1 MPVLWKSASVWLL
14 LLGMVTLSASTRAD
28 GGLLDMFDE
37 GGSSPAAKDRA
48 FEGKVY
54 DLLEQQAGVV
64 ARYVQVTRFGNII
77 VITGEVKES
86 AHATVIDGLVLDAAG
101 IKRETQAGSTV
112 VPEKNRE
119 CGGRAVAG
127 NAKRRMIVT
136 GKKDCSSLRSD
147 ESRQAK
153 GRVYNHLA
161 VAASDMA
168 MKVAAA
174 NLLLA
179 KAASEL
185 VDAGYTQVLDR
196 SVMRMTAQNGVLYI
210 LGNLGEMQRKRI
222 KAVLKS
228 YPGVR
233 DVTFYTE

>member
-1 MPVLWKSASVWLL
+1 MFWRSASVWILL
-14 LLGMVTLSASTRAD
+14 FGMVTLSGLVRAD
-28 GGLLDMFDE
+28 SGFLDMFDE
-37 GGSSPAAKDRA
+37 GGASSAAKDRA

-54 DLLEQQAGVV
+54 DLLERQAGAV
-64 ARYVQVTRFGNII
+64 AKYVQVTRFGNII

-86 AHATVIDGLVLDAAG
+86 AHATVIDGLVLEAAG
-101 IKRETQAGSTV
+101 IKRETQTGSTV
-112 VPEKNRE
+112 VPEKKRE
-119 CGGRAVAG
+119 CGGRAATG

-147 ESRQAK
+147 EPDQAK

-161 VAASDMA
+161 VSGSDPA

-179 KAASEL
+179 EAVLEL

-196 SVMRMTAQNGVLYI
+196 AVMRLVVQDGVFYI
-210 LGNLGEMQRKRI
+210 LGSLGENEHARI
-222 KAVLKS
+222 KTVLKS
-228 YPGVR
+228 FPGVR
-233 DVTFYTE
+233 NVKFYTE